1 MASPAER
8 GGLLKDERQRRILD
22 ELTASGRVVATELQG
37 LLDVSPHTIRRD
49 LDELAEAGR
58 LVRVHGGALARSSTA
73 TTYEGRRAQGA
84 EAKRQLAR
92 AAVTLLSPGQVAI
105 LDGGSTA
112 LALADAIPPD
122 HTGTFVTHSPPVA
135 AALGRHPGLEV
146 VVIGGRLEPRAMVAV
161 GAQTVAAYRQI
172 TADICFLGVWSIHA
186 EHGVSQQYPEEAE
199 VRRTLL
205 ERANRV
211 VGLAHSGKLG
221 TVAPFLV
228 GPADALTHLATE
240 RDAPERLV
248 EPFRELGVRIVQ

>member
-1 MASPAER
+1 MLKEER
-8 GGLLKDERQRRILD
+8 HARILD
-22 ELTASGRVVATELQG
+22 ELKASGRVLATELQT

-73 TTYEGRRAQGA
+73 ATYEGRQDQGA
-84 EAKRQLAR
+84 KAKRELAR
-92 AAVTLLSPGQVAI
+92 AAVALLAPGQVAI

-112 LALADAIPPD
+112 LAVVDAIPPD

-161 GAQTVAAYRQI
+161 GAQTVAAYQQI

-186 EHGVSQQYPEEAE
+186 ERGISQQYPEEAE

-205 ERANRV
+205 ERANLV
-211 VGLAHSGKLG
+211 VGLAHSDKLG
-221 TVAPFLV
+221 TVAPFVV

-240 RDAPERLV
+240 RAAPDRLV
-248 EPFRELGVRIVQ
+248 APFRELGVRVVQ

>member
-1 MASPAER
+1 M
-8 GGLLKDERQRRILD
+8 
-22 ELTASGRVVATELQG
+22 
-37 LLDVSPHTIRRD
+37 SPHTIRRD

-92 AAVTLLSPGQVAI
+92 AAVALLRPGQVAI

-172 TADICFLGVWSIHA
+172 AADICFLGVWSIHA
-186 EHGVSQQYPEEAE
+186 EHGVSRRIPKKRRSDGHCSSARTGSSASRTQASSARSRRSSSAPRMRSPTWRRSATRRRGWWRRSANWGSESSNDASAGRGRDCACPPSPIASSNDPAAAVCRHA
-199 VRRTLL
+199 VRPQ
-205 ERANRV
+205 A
-211 VGLAHSGKLG
+211 
-221 TVAPFLV
+221 
-228 GPADALTHLATE
+228 
-240 RDAPERLV
+240 
-248 EPFRELGVRIVQ
+248 